1 MWDNHL
7 MPPAGTITSSLTMS
21 QAEFEKAAAM
31 VKEMKIPIS
40 DQEKL
45 EIYSLYKQATM
56 GDINI
61 PCPCATDATGKAK
74 WEAWNGCKG
83 MSKAD
88 AMKNYIAKA
97 EELKKKYGA
106 KN

>member
-1 MWDNHL
+1 
-7 MPPAGTITSSLTMS
+7 MS
-21 QAEFEKAAAM
+21 QEEFEKAAAM
-31 VKEMKIPIS
+31 VREMKVPIS

-45 EIYSLYKQATM
+45 EIYSLYKQATI

-61 PCPCATDATGKAK
+61 PCPAPTDVIGKAK
-74 WEAWNGCKG
+74 WEAWNGHKG

-97 EELKKKYGA
+97 EELKKKHVA

>member
-1 MWDNHL
+1 
-7 MPPAGTITSSLTMS
+7 MS
-21 QAEFEKAAAM
+21 QAEFEKVVAM
-31 VKEMKIPIS
+31 VREMKVPIS
-40 DQEKL
+40 EQEKL
-45 EIYSLYKQATM
+45 EIYSLYKQATI

-61 PCPCATDATGKAK
+61 PCPCATDVTGKAK
-74 WEAWNGCKG
+74 WEGWNGRKG

-106 KN
+106 